1 MRCNRGLHALFVLFS
16 CCLCACSAGLTVLRP
31 GADEQWDAATAQVVS
46 WSKTPDVRTVDV
58 LLVAERM
65 LDGVLESRQQLVGA
79 KSSYNSMTFL
89 PRSVSLQ
96 MLRNDEKLS
105 QFRWFVLLRS
115 DAGDSIKS
123 APFML
128 TIDSSSSSRASIG
141 TVLMRAIL
149 EKLAL
154 ILCIV
159 AALAVCCL
167 ACCWRSVRAYSYT
180 VTEVIAGGKL
190 HTLASAYPIH
200 EADVTLKLATPRV
213 LPTLDPLAEAEHG
226 ISSNSSSSSRAAAA
240 DPVHA
245 IVLPDS
251 ARSKAA
257 AKQRRFSRLITVP
270 GDAQAA
276 SVSPSAWTVAMTCRA
291 AVAGV
296 FFGQVASP
304 MSVDSEDLENGSL
317 DNLYSS
323 RHRHS
328 H

>member
-1 MRCNRGLHALFVLFS
+1 VLK
-16 CCLCACSAGLTVLRP
+16 P
-31 GADEQWDAATAQVVS
+31 GADAQWDAATAQVVS

-65 LDGVLESRQQLVGA
+65 LDGTLESRQQLVGA
-79 KSSYNSMTFL
+79 RSSYNSMTFL

-96 MLRNDEKLS
+96 MLRSDEKLS
-105 QFRWFVLLRS
+105 QFRWFVLLRT
-115 DAGDSIKS
+115 DAGESVKS
-123 APFML
+123 APFTL
-128 TIDSSSSSRASIG
+128 TTYSSSSNKASLG
-141 TVLMRAIL
+141 TVLLRAIL

-226 ISSNSSSSSRAAAA
+226 VSSGSNSSSSRAAAA
-240 DPVHA
+240 DAVHA

-296 FFGQVASP
+296 FFGQTASP
-304 MSVDSEDLENGSL
+304 MSVNSDDLEDGSL

>member
-1 MRCNRGLHALFVLFS
+1 MRWTSGLNALFVLLY
-16 CCLCACSAGLTVLRP
+16 LCACRAGLTVLRP

-65 LDGVLESRQQLVGA
+65 LDGALESRQQLVGA

-96 MLRNDEKLS
+96 MLRSDEKLS
-105 QFRWFVLLRS
+105 QFRWFVLLRT
-115 DAGDSIKS
+115 DAGDSVKS
-123 APFML
+123 APFTL
-128 TIDSSSSSRASIG
+128 TTYSSSSKASLG
-141 TVLMRAIL
+141 TVLLRTIL

-226 ISSNSSSSSRAAAA
+226 VSSGSNSSSSRAAAA
-240 DPVHA
+240 DAVHA

-296 FFGQVASP
+296 FFGQTASP
-304 MSVDSEDLENGSL
+304 MSVNSEDLEDGSL

>member
-1 MRCNRGLHALFVLFS
+1 MRCDSGLYALFVLLS
-16 CCLCACSAGLTVLRP
+16 CYLCACSAALTVLRP
-31 GADEQWDAATAQVVS
+31 SADEQWDVARAQVVS
-46 WSKTPDVRTVDV
+46 WSKTSDVRSVDV
-58 LLVAERM
+58 LLVAERI
-65 LDGVLESRQQLVGA
+65 LGGALESREQLVGA

-89 PRSVSLQ
+89 PRTVSAQ
-96 MLRNDEKLS
+96 MLKADEKLA
-105 QFRWFVLLRS
+105 QFRWFILLRTET
-115 DAGDSIKS
+115 GDTVKS
-123 APFML
+123 AAFML
-128 TIDSSSSSRASIG
+128 TENSSSANSASLG
-141 TVLMRAIL
+141 TVLLRAIL

-154 ILCIV
+154 ILCMV
-159 AALAVCCL
+159 SAMAMCCL
-167 ACCWRSVRAYSYT
+167 VCCWRRVRSYSFN
-180 VTEVIAGGKL
+180 VTEVIAGGKV

-226 ISSNSSSSSRAAAA
+226 SSNSSNSRAAAEAA
-240 DPVHA
+240 DAVHA

-257 AKQRRFSRLITVP
+257 AKQRRFSRLITVA
-270 GDAQAA
+270 GDAQATSA
-276 SVSPSAWTVAMTCRA
+276 SPSAWTVAMSCRA

-304 MSVDSEDLENGSL
+304 MNSEDLENGSL
-317 DNLYSS
+317 DELYSS